1 MKKVKKM
8 DPLVLEGTKL
18 LPSMA
23 GKKYEDDDPE
33 KDFGDA
39 ERRYFKESKV
49 GSHYSEKRKAM
60 RRDNMRYFNA

>member
-1 MKKVKKM
+1 MKKGEKM

-39 ERRYFKESKV
+39 ERRYFKKKQGWESL
-49 GSHYSEKRKAM
+49 
-60 RRDNMRYFNA
+60 F